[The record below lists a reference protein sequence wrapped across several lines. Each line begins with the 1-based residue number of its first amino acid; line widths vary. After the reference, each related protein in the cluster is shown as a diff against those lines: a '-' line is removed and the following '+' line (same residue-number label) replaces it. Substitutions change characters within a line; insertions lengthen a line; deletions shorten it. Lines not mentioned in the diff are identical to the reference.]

1 MLRKY
6 EMYLIVITGVCD
18 DSTLQTFVVYS
29 GLKPYQFYDNS
40 GNVTCL
46 CRANMEIEDM
56 LCAIALPC

>member
-1 MLRKY
+1 
-6 EMYLIVITGVCD
+6 MYLIVITGVCD